1 MLRHGRLITSHA
13 DKKPERV
20 FAWYFLFFI
29 ELDLRL
35 IGAEELGNPS
45 AFILLVCAKNAHTKT
60 HAAERLKVNPCP
72 LSCLI

>member
-35 IGAEELGNPS
+35 NLEQRSWETP
-45 AFILLVCAKNAHTKT
+45 LLFVGLCKKCTYQGK
-60 HAAERLKVNPCP
+60 
-72 LSCLI
+72 